1 MSKANMST
9 ITTLQDT
16 DSTSQT
22 IPLSACREGD
32 RVRIKKVNGA
42 GAFKKRLT
50 EMGVLKGADITIQ
63 KYAPLR
69 DPMELVIKGYHLSLR
84 VEEAENIIVQL
95 LSRKRK

>member
-1 MSKANMST
+1 MPITPTTAN
-9 ITTLQDT
+9 IP
-16 DSTSQT
+16 QT

-42 GAFKKRLT
+42 GAFKKRLN
-50 EMGVLKGADITIQ
+50 EMGVLKGAEITIQ

-69 DPMELVIKGYHLSLR
+69 DPMELVVKGYHLSLR
-84 VEEAENIIVQL
+84 VEEAANVLVQL

>member
-1 MSKANMST
+1 MTIIQATANV
-9 ITTLQDT
+9 
-16 DSTSQT
+16 SQS

-32 RVRIKKVNGA
+32 RVRIKKVNGE

-50 EMGVLKGADITIQ
+50 EMGVLKGAELSIK

-69 DPMELVIKGYHLSLR
+69 DPMELVVKGYHLSLR
-84 VEEAENIIVQL
+84 VEEAENVLVQL

>member
-1 MSKANMST
+1 MSAIT
-9 ITTLQDT
+9 IIETTADV
-16 DSTSQT
+16 SQT

-50 EMGVLKGADITIQ
+50 EMGVLKGADIIIQ

-84 VEEAENIIVQL
+84 VEEAENILVQL